1 MRHSFLKKYFFS
13 IVITVIVGLFSGLF
27 LLYGPYAG
35 FRTTLVTT
43 AMATL
48 RHQWL
53 ATTFYD
59 DASINK
65 ILTENTVVDE
75 DLVTD
80 NSLIEIDS
88 KKIDDERLAPVGKE
102 PYKIFEI
109 NGNNYKGHVLVIYN
123 PSKIKLGV
131 TGRYGVWGENVSTGS
146 KEDGA
151 LVAVNAAG
159 FPDAG
164 GHGKGEVVTG
174 LLMKDGKV
182 FANESPRAKT
192 HKMIGFD
199 KKDILTLFEGS
210 VDEVLAK
217 NYRDAVEFFPFLIVN
232 GEPTQIVGNGGLGI
246 GPMTLVGQ
254 RKEGTVIFVV
264 IDGRQPGHSI
274 GISAKQAQEIMVDYG
289 CFNAARLDGG
299 SSSILV
305 ENGIVLNKPSS
316 SGGERWIPAWFELMP

>member
-1 MRHSFLKKYFFS
+1 MHHSFLKKYLFS
-13 IVITVIVGLFSGLF
+13 IIITVFAGLAGGLF
-27 LLYGPYAG
+27 LLYGPYSG

-59 DASINK
+59 DGVINK
-65 ILTENTVVDE
+65 ILNDNKVFDIG
-75 DLVTD
+75 LSTD
-80 NSLIEIDS
+80 NSLVEIDS
-88 KKIDDERLAPVGKE
+88 KKIDDPRLLPIGKQ
-102 PYKIFEI
+102 PYKIIDIE
-109 NGNNYKGHVLVIYN
+109 GTNYKGHVLVIYN

-131 TGRYGVWGENVSTGS
+131 TSRYGVWGEWVSSGS
-146 KEDGA
+146 KDDGA

-164 GHGKGEVVTG
+164 GHGKGERVTG
-174 LLMKDGKV
+174 LLIKDGEVYK
-182 FANESPRAKT
+182 NESPKAPT

-199 KKDILTLFEGS
+199 KKDILTLYEGS
-210 VDEVLAK
+210 LQNILAK
-217 NYRDAVEFFPFLIVN
+217 NYRDAVEFYPFLIVN
-232 GEPTQIVGNGGLGI
+232 GEPTHIVGNGGLGI
-246 GPMTLVGQ
+246 GPMTLIGQ

-264 IDGRQPGHSI
+264 VDGRQPGHSI
-274 GISAKQAQEIMVDYG
+274 GITAKQAQEIMTDYG

-305 ENGIVLNKPSS
+305 ENGITLNKPSS
-316 SGGERWIPAWFELMP
+316 TGGERWIPAWFELMP